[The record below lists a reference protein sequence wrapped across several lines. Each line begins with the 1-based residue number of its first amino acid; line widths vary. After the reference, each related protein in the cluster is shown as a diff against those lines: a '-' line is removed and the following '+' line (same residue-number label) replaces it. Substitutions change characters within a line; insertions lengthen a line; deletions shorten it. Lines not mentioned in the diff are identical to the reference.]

1 MDVSMNEAIFQP
13 GPPSDSSA
21 VLYMYAVASRVV
33 CNEPEVID
41 TVTSRLE
48 QAVEGLVPPESL
60 AAGDCQHLWALFSR
74 VARQPKPT
82 LRMEACRALYRD
94 LDSIGQ
100 RLHLPPLPPWGELPE
115 QLGERGGE
123 NDEVTVPEG
132 VKRAHVVTELKR
144 LYAEL
149 GPGQNVAAADVLR
162 LLTELNIKEL
172 DELLGELRGS
182 GRLSRSESSLVE
194 RFVLKKSTLGK
205 DDEILI
211 EVLERVGVWLVHSSS

>member
-1 MDVSMNEAIFQP
+1 MISMHEANFQP
-13 GPPSDSSA
+13 APPVDSSA

-33 CNEPEVID
+33 CNEPDIIE
-41 TVTSRLE
+41 TVTSKLE
-48 QAVEGLVPPESL
+48 RAVAGLVPPESL
-60 AAGDCQHLWALFSR
+60 AAGDCQHLWTLFSR
-74 VARQPKPT
+74 VARHPKPT
-82 LRMEACRALYRD
+82 LRIEACRALYRD

-115 QLGERGGE
+115 QLSEDLGDE
-123 NDEVTVPEG
+123 DEVTIPEG
-132 VKRAHVVTELKR
+132 VKLDKVVTELKR

-149 GPGQNVAAADVLR
+149 GPGQNVAALDVLR

-172 DELLGELRGS
+172 DDLLGELRAS

-194 RFVLKKSTLGK
+194 RFTLKKASLGK

-211 EVLERVGVWLVHSSS
+211 EVLERVGVWLVQSSS